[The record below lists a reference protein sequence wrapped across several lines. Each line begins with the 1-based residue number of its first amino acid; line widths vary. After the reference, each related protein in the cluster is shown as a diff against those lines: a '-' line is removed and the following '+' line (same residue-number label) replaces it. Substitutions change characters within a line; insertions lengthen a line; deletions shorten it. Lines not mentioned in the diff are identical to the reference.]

1 MGFLLEYL
9 KNPRFIGAVATK
21 RIIISLTNTLR
32 DGAGISTENMFGRF
46 CRDDKARSDP
56 QSSGLGLAIAKRIV
70 KLHGGAIKAES
81 SGSTVTVT
89 VTLPGIYL
97 RSCNLP
103 LTGENLL

>member
-9 KNPRFIGAVATK
+9 KNPRFIGAVAPK

-32 DGAGISTENMFGRF
+32 DGAGISTENMFERF
-46 CRDDKARSDP
+46 YRDDKARSDP

-70 KLHGGAIKAES
+70 ELHGGAIKAES

-89 VTLPGIYL
+89 VTLPRIYL
-97 RSCNLP
+97 QSCNLP